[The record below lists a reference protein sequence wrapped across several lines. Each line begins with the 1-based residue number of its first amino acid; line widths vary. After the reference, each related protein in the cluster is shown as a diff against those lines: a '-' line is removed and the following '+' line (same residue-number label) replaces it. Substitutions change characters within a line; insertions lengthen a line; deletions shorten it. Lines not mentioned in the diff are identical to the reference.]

1 MENMIQGIKKIFTM
15 FIDEKVIK
23 ENNGAEVIDKFAM
36 NQVIL
41 KSGFVGAQCSAEKLG
56 IQKCENCEM
65 KALYTELDK
74 VYDSTHKSTTTAKKT
89 FNL

>member
-1 MENMIQGIKKIFTM
+1 M

-23 ENNGAEVIDKFAM
+23 ENNGAKVIDKFAM

-41 KSGFVGAQCSAEKLG
+41 KAGFVGAQCSAEKLG

-65 KALYTELDK
+65 ESLCEEMDNIYDAVKTSTVVVKK
-74 VYDSTHKSTTTAKKT
+74 V